1 MKAMYVTQCGNLYK
15 GVLMCKS
22 SESSALTS
30 SKVTLDDKSVI
41 ELADG
46 SVVIEVDSNTRH
58 ILYDGKWFE
67 KQ

>member
-1 MKAMYVTQCGNLYK
+1 MKAMYVTECGNLYK
-15 GVLMCKS
+15 GILMCKA

-30 SKVTLDDKSVI
+30 SEVTLDDKSVI

-46 SVVIEVDSNTRH
+46 SVVVEVDSNARH
-58 ILYDGKWFE
+58 ILYDGKWYK

>member
-1 MKAMYVTQCGNLYK
+1 MKAMYVTECGNLYK
-15 GVLMCKS
+15 GILMCKS
-22 SESSALTS
+22 SESSTLTS

-46 SVVIEVDSNTRH
+46 SVVVEVDSNARH
-58 ILYDGKWFE
+58 ILYDGKWYK